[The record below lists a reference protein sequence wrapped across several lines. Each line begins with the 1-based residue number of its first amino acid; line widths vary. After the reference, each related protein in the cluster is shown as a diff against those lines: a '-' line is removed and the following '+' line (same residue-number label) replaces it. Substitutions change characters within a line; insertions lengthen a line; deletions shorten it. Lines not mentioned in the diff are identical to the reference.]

1 VYQTVQRDHPV
12 DNILGNIKK
21 VVTTRLHVATFCQHH
36 SFISSLES
44 FKVKDALRDPD
55 WLVAIQEELNN
66 FKRNKLWSL
75 VKRPNVK
82 IVGTKWAF
90 RNK

>member
-1 VYQTVQRDHPV
+1 
-12 DNILGNIKK
+12 
-21 VVTTRLHVATFCQHH
+21 
-36 SFISSLES
+36 
-44 FKVKDALRDPD
+44 VKDALRDPD